1 MRALNL
7 KGYVGSLLR
16 ALGLW
21 ELYCISTIPE
31 SAISQDYYVVYL
43 LKCTYLDAIKRYFTM
58 VIYTYNIICINTA

>member
-31 SAISQDYYVVYL
+31 SAISQDYYIVYL
-43 LKCTYLDAIKRYFTM
+43 LKCTYLDAIKS
-58 VIYTYNIICINTA
+58 ISL